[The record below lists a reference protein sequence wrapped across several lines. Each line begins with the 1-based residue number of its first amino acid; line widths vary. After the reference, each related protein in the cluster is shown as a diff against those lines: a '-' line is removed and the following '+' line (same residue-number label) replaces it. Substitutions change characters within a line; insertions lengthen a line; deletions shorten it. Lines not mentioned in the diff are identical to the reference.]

1 MTMDELI
8 FVWFANNRELTGV
21 LTTYCKEPA
30 IFYQMAPSDNK
41 VDWGEKGQ
49 YPRMV
54 YSIDMQVNQER
65 NSAGTMV
72 IDLLCA
78 ESGPLPVEIEPKV
91 KDCLKDLL
99 IMPDGASPYCFAWAG
114 TDAFEYSNGDLKV
127 SGMEIS
133 YDILEYPNQ
142 ETTDPDPVVAV
153 STLVKEMYPDAVV
166 LGLDRIGDFT
176 NPAEKPVFYCRLD
189 SIQKTDGHCMNTI
202 SWFLARVAVHL
213 LCPDASVRLRM
224 IAGLNQRIAT
234 DEEIIMLD
242 ESPMIIQSLSMNN
255 KSDYLRE
262 GQLLITGKY
271 GCLKHGEKKKNLSV
285 EIGYTE

>member
-1 MTMDELI
+1 MNLI
-8 FVWFANNRELTGV
+8 SLIYNRLLSSDKLKT
-21 LTTYCKEPA
+21 LCATYAGRPA
-30 IFYQMAPSDNK
+30 IFNAESPDDKQEG
-41 VDWGEKGQ
+41 WGRKSQ
-49 YPRMV
+49 YPRITFTCDMQANEERSSVGTLNIVV
-54 YSIDMQVNQER
+54 YTETTSLVILEIETAIKECFRDVLLSPDDGGPYSFAWAKTDPFLLEGNNVIGQEISIDM
-65 NSAGTMV
+65 M
-72 IDLLCA
+72 
-78 ESGPLPVEIEPKV
+78 
-91 KDCLKDLL
+91 
-99 IMPDGASPYCFAWAG
+99 
-114 TDAFEYSNGDLKV
+114 EYSTQK
-127 SGMEIS
+127 
-133 YDILEYPNQ
+133 
-142 ETTDPDPVVAV
+142 TTDPDPVIAV
-153 STLVKEMYPDAVV
+153 STFVKEMFPDAVV

-189 SIQKTDGHCMNTI
+189 SIQKTNGHCMNTI

-234 DEEIIMLD
+234 EEEIIMLD

-271 GCLKHGEKKKNLSV
+271 GCLKYGEKKKNLSV